1 MNLPFIDL
9 IVFLVYMTGI
19 IGFGASFYFK
29 KRTSTDYITGGGRLP
44 AWTLGMSIFA
54 TYVSSISFLALPGSA
69 YQSNWNG
76 FVFSLSIPF
85 AALIAVNYFVP
96 LYRKLQSPSAYAYLE
111 NRFGVWARVYASTCY
126 LLTQLARMGAIMY
139 LLALPMNALFGWS
152 IPLIIVA
159 TGFGVVIY
167 AMLGGI
173 EAVVWTDAV
182 QGILLIVGALT
193 CFLVILWELPGGIT
207 QVYDI
212 AQENEKLSLGS
223 YSFDWGQSTFWV
235 ILVYGLFI
243 NLQNFGVDQSYIQR
257 YLGAKSDRDAKKS
270 TWLGS
275 LLYVPVS
282 LLFFMIGT
290 ALFAYYQF
298 FSEQLPLELLSN
310 ENADKVFPFFIVSV
324 LPKGMTGL
332 LIAAIFAAGMSTLST
347 SINSSATVI
356 LEDHIKKYLFPRLA
370 KKSEVKV
377 LYLSSLNMG
386 LLSIFVGLAF
396 NGVNSALDA
405 WWALA
410 SIFSGGIL
418 GLFLLGVLTQSKSM
432 LPPIVAV
439 CCGLLIIAWI
449 SLEDYLRIHDWPV
462 LGFHKNLAIVLGTM
476 AVFFVGFGIGW
487 TVKWI
492 KGNRAKN

>member
-1 MNLPFIDL
+1 MNLSLIDL
-9 IVFLVYMTGI
+9 IVFLVYVVGI
-19 IGFGASFYFK
+19 ISFGASFYFK
-29 KRTSTDYITGGGRLP
+29 KRVSIDYITGGGRLP
-44 AWTLGMSIFA
+44 AWALGMSIFA

-85 AALIAVNYFVP
+85 AAFIAVKYFVP

-111 NRFGVWARVYASTCY
+111 NRFGLWARVYASTCY

-159 TGFGVVIY
+159 TGLGVVIY

-182 QGILLIVGALT
+182 QVILLILGALT
-193 CFLVILWELPGGIT
+193 CFILIIWEMPGGFPQI
-207 QVYDI
+207 YEI
-212 AQENEKLSLGS
+212 AQEQNKLSLGS
-223 YSFDWGQSTFWV
+223 FSLDWSQNTFWV

-257 YLGAKSDRDAKKS
+257 YLGAKTASEAKKL

-290 ALFAYYQF
+290 ALFAFYQQF
-298 FSEQLPLELLSN
+298 PENLPLELHTI
-310 ENADKVFPFFIVSV
+310 ENADRVFPHFIVST
-324 LPKGMTGL
+324 LPKGLTGL
-332 LIAAIFAAGMSTLST
+332 MIASIFAAGMSTIST

-356 LEDHIKKYLFPRLA
+356 LEDHVKKYLFPNLPKA
-370 KKSEVKV
+370 SDFKV
-377 LYLSSLNMG
+377 LYVSSFMMG
-386 LLSIFVGLAF
+386 IGSILIGLAF
-396 NGVNSALDA
+396 NGVSSALDA

-418 GLFLLGVLTQSKSM
+418 GLFLLGVLTQSKSN
-432 LPPIVAV
+432 LPAIIGVIL
-439 CCGLLIIAWI
+439 GLILIAWI
-449 SLEDYLRIHDWPV
+449 SLDELLIPYGLPM
-462 LGFHKNLAIVLGTM
+462 LALHKNLAIVLGTM
-476 AVFFVGFGIGW
+476 TVFFVGFVLGW
-487 TVKWI
+487 MVNWMKSF
-492 KGNRAKN
+492 

>member
-9 IVFLVYMTGI
+9 IVFLVYVIGI

-44 AWTLGMSIFA
+44 AWALGMSIFA

-76 FVFSLSIPF
+76 FVFSVSIPF
-85 AALIAVNYFVP
+85 AAFVAVKYFVP

-111 NRFGVWARVYASTCY
+111 NRFGLWARVYASTCY

-159 TGFGVVIY
+159 TGVGVVIY

-182 QGILLIVGALT
+182 QGILLILGALT
-193 CFLVILWELPGGIT
+193 CFILIIWKMPGGFP
-207 QVYDI
+207 QVLEI
-212 AQENEKLSLGS
+212 AQEQNKLSLGS
-223 YSFDWGQSTFWV
+223 FSFDWGQNTFWV

-257 YLGAKSDRDAKKS
+257 YLGAKTESEAKKS

-282 LLFFMIGT
+282 MLFFMIGT
-290 ALFAYYQF
+290 ALFTYYHQF
-298 FSEQLPLELLSN
+298 PENLPIELHAF
-310 ENADKVFPFFIVSV
+310 ENADKVFPYFIVST
-324 LPKGMTGL
+324 LPKGLTGL
-332 LIAAIFAAGMSTLST
+332 MIASIFAAGMSTLST

-356 LEDHIKKYLFPRLA
+356 LEDHVKKYLFPKLPKA
-370 KKSEVKV
+370 AEFKV
-377 LYLSSLNMG
+377 LYVSSFIMG
-386 LLSIFVGLAF
+386 MASILIGLAF
-396 NGVNSALDA
+396 NGVSSALDA
-405 WWALA
+405 WWTLA

-418 GLFLLGVLTQSKSM
+418 GLFLLGVLTQSKSNI
-432 LPPIVAV
+432 PAITGVIF
-439 CCGLLIIAWI
+439 GLIIIAWI
-449 SLEDYLRIHDWPV
+449 SLEELLRAYGWPV
-462 LGFHKNLAIVLGTM
+462 LELHKNLAIVLGTM
-476 AVFFVGFGIGW
+476 AVFIVGFVLGWMVNRVKGI
-487 TVKWI
+487 
-492 KGNRAKN
+492 

>member
-1 MNLPFIDL
+1 MNLPLIDL
-9 IVFLVYMTGI
+9 IVFLVYMSGI
-19 IGFGASFYFK
+19 IAFGASFYFK
-29 KRTSTDYITGGGRLP
+29 KRTSIDYISGGGRLP
-44 AWTLGMSIFA
+44 AWALGMSIFA

-76 FVFSLSIPF
+76 FVFSLSIPL
-85 AALIAVNYFVP
+85 AAFIAVNYFIP

-111 NRFGVWARVYASTCY
+111 NRFGLWARVYASTCY

-152 IPLIIVA
+152 IPMIIIT
-159 TGFGVVIY
+159 TGIGVTIY

-182 QGILLIVGALT
+182 QGILLIAGALT
-193 CFLVILWELPGGIT
+193 CFILIIWEMPGGFPEVIE
-207 QVYDI
+207 I
-212 AQENEKLSLGS
+212 AQDQNKLSLGS
-223 YSFDWGQSTFWV
+223 FSFDLGQNTFWV

-257 YLGAKSDRDAKKS
+257 YLGAKTESEAKAS

-290 ALFAYYQF
+290 SLFAYYQQF
-298 FSEQLPLELLSN
+298 PENLQLELQAF
-310 ENADKVFPFFIVSV
+310 ENADKVFPYFIVSS
-324 LPKGMTGL
+324 LPVGLTGL
-332 LIAAIFAAGMSTLST
+332 MIAAIFAAGMSTLST

-356 LEDHIKKYLFPRLA
+356 LEDHVKKYLFPKLPKA
-370 KKSEVKV
+370 AEFNV
-377 LYLSSLNMG
+377 LYLSSFIMG
-386 LLSIFVGLAF
+386 IAAILIGLAF
-396 NGVNSALDA
+396 NGVSSALDA

-418 GLFLLGVLTQSKSM
+418 GLFLLGVLTQSKSNM
-432 LPPIVAV
+432 PAIIGVIF
-439 CCGLLIIAWI
+439 GLIIIAWI
-449 SLEDYLRIHDWPV
+449 SLEELLRAQGWPV
-462 LGFHKNLAIVLGTM
+462 LDLHKNLAIVLGTM
-476 AVFFVGFGIGW
+476 AVFLVGFVLGW
-487 TVKWI
+487 MVNRVKRI
-492 KGNRAKN
+492 

>member
-1 MNLPFIDL
+1 MNLSLIDL
-9 IVFLVYMTGI
+9 IVFFLYVIGI

-44 AWTLGMSIFA
+44 AWALGMSIFA

-76 FVFSLSIPF
+76 FVFSLSIPL
-85 AALIAVNYFVP
+85 AAFIAVTYFVP

-159 TGFGVVIY
+159 TGVGVVIY

-173 EAVVWTDAV
+173 EAVVWTDAI
-182 QGILLIVGALT
+182 QGILLIIGALT
-193 CFLVILWELPGGIT
+193 CFVLIIWEMPGGFP
-207 QVYDI
+207 QVYEI
-212 AQENEKLSLGS
+212 AQEQNKLSLGS
-223 YSFDWGQSTFWV
+223 FSFDWSQSTFWV
-235 ILVYGLFI
+235 ILVYGVFI

-257 YLGAKSDRDAKKS
+257 YLGAKTESEAKKS

-290 ALFAYYQF
+290 GLFTYYQ
-298 FSEQLPLELLSN
+298 QYPKNLPIELQAF
-310 ENADKVFPFFIVSV
+310 ENADKVFSYFIVST
-324 LPKGMTGL
+324 LPKGLTGL

-356 LEDHIKKYLFPRLA
+356 LEDHVKKYLYPKLP
-370 KKSEVKV
+370 KKSEFKV
-377 LYLSSLNMG
+377 LYLSSFSMG
-386 LLSIFVGLAF
+386 MVSILVGLAF
-396 NGVNSALDA
+396 NGVSSALDA

-418 GLFLLGVLTQSKSM
+418 GLFLLGVLTHSKSNI
-432 LPPIVAV
+432 PAIVGV
-439 CCGLLIIAWI
+439 IFGLIIIAWI
-449 SLEDYLRIHDWPV
+449 SLEEILRTYGWPV
-462 LGFHKNLAIVLGTM
+462 LELHKNLAIVLGTM
-476 AVFFVGFGIGW
+476 TVFVVGFVFGW
-487 TVKWI
+487 MV
-492 KGNRAKN
+492 NRVRAI

>member
-1 MNLPFIDL
+1 MNLSFIDL
-9 IVFLVYMTGI
+9 IVFLVYVVGI
-19 IGFGASFYFK
+19 ISFGASFYFK
-29 KRTSTDYITGGGRLP
+29 KRVSIDYITGGGRLP
-44 AWTLGMSIFA
+44 AWALGMSIFA

-85 AALIAVNYFVP
+85 AAFIAVRYFVP

-111 NRFGVWARVYASTCY
+111 NRFGLWARVYASTCY

-152 IPLIIVA
+152 IPLIIIA
-159 TGFGVVIY
+159 TGLGVVIY

-182 QGILLIVGALT
+182 QGILLIIGALT
-193 CFLVILWELPGGIT
+193 CFVLIIWEMPGGFPQI
-207 QVYDI
+207 YEI
-212 AQENEKLSLGS
+212 AQEQNKLSLGS
-223 YSFDWGQSTFWV
+223 FSLDWSQNTFWV

-257 YLGAKSDRDAKKS
+257 YLGAKTESEAKKS

-282 LLFFMIGT
+282 MLFFMIGT
-290 ALFAYYQF
+290 ALFTYYQQF
-298 FSEQLPLELLSN
+298 PENLPIELQAF
-310 ENADKVFPFFIVSV
+310 ENADKVFPYFIVST
-324 LPKGMTGL
+324 LPKGLTGL
-332 LIAAIFAAGMSTLST
+332 MIAAIFAAGMSTLST

-356 LEDHIKKYLFPRLA
+356 LEDHVKKYLFPNLPKA
-370 KKSEVKV
+370 SDFKV
-377 LYLSSLNMG
+377 LYVSSFMMG
-386 LLSIFVGLAF
+386 ITSILIGLAF
-396 NGVNSALDA
+396 NGVSSALDA

-418 GLFLLGVLTQSKSM
+418 GIFLLGVLTRSKNN
-432 LPPIVAV
+432 LPGIIGVIS
-439 CCGLLIIAWI
+439 GLLVIAWI
-449 SLEDYLRIHDWPV
+449 SLEELLLSLDLPV
-462 LGFHKNLAIVLGTM
+462 LELHKNLGIVLGTVT
-476 AVFFVGFGIGW
+476 VFFVGFILGW
-487 TVKWI
+487 VVKWLR
-492 KGNRAKN
+492 GAYF